1 MTNRAWKMIRALFIA
16 ILVLSG
22 GLAYGGW
29 VSLGGDEKVGLTIY
43 VDPATMSR
51 QADVATLGILYDFR
65 TPQTKEG
72 TISFHSATMQ
82 RQYDCAKERT
92 RLLEV
97 TNYAGQMGTGQVVAT
112 SNFDHQ
118 EWEPVGPLESGT
130 IAKDLWTLACR

>member
-1 MTNRAWKMIRALFIA
+1 MTNQVLKMIQAVLTA
-16 ILVLSG
+16 ILVFSG

-29 VSLGGDEKVGLTIY
+29 VSLGGNEKVGLTVY
-43 VDPATMSR
+43 VDPATMDR
-51 QADVATLGILYDFR
+51 KGDVATIGILYDFK

-92 RLLEV
+92 RLLEI
-97 TNYAGQMGTGQVVAT
+97 TKYSDQMGSGPVVAN
-112 SNFDHQ
+112 SNFDQ
-118 EWEPVGPLESGT
+118 PEWEPVGPLEYGT